1 VHFAYFKK
9 SHRALVTMV
18 GIYRS
23 KQETA
28 TRMSCYLHWVADQF
42 GMKGKN
48 SKFEATWS
56 TGCPQDQDISL
67 GAPGGKLPEKDKK
80 NKNTKERRGNNNK
93 RIKGNKTKKKVPRI
107 MKITDDNNDNIK
119 INLKGI
125 S

>member
-1 VHFAYFKK
+1 MIIFHLLN
-9 SHRALVTMV
+9 LV
-18 GIYRS
+18 IF
-23 KQETA
+23 Q
-28 TRMSCYLHWVADQF
+28 
-42 GMKGKN
+42 
-48 SKFEATWS
+48 ATWS